1 MTVDGSHIGRL
12 AAAMAVVTLLSA
24 GVASAQT
31 PAPEPTKPGIAESP
45 TITVLKGLMVPQFEV
60 EMRHFVQALGVNCGG
75 CHVPRN
81 FPSEDNPRKA
91 VARRMIEMTKALNA
105 KYFPTY
111 TPAEGETSLGRVTC
125 YTCHQGSTQPAKAP
139 AAPAAR

>member
-1 MTVDGSHIGRL
+1 MRSRRFALATVL
-12 AAAMAVVTLLSA
+12 AAALWLPTL
-24 GVASAQT
+24 ASGQT

-105 KYFPTY
+105 KYFPSY

-125 YTCHQGSTQPAKAP
+125 YTCHQGRTTPLKA
-139 AAPAAR
+139 AALAPR